1 MSFLYKYLPPERSTY
16 LSDSLL
22 RFSPPS
28 ALNDPYECRPGITE
42 ELEKLAYKYLEAEL
56 SKLPEYI
63 STLSRNERRVEKRSY
78 EKNLKKKLS
87 ALKNDPEIINDYFY
101 TQAINNLDKNLGIL
115 SLSKRW
121 DSGLMWSHYTQA
133 HQGFC
138 VGFDDAHEYFRKE
151 SPKAEI
157 GDFILEQVSY
167 SNERSMVPNQRP
179 TKKESFNIMFSKSSD
194 WEYEKEVRA
203 IDILKNANETIEM
216 KPYNLSLF
224 NVPHEAVG
232 EIIIGLRANENLC
245 KSISKFGKKHSIPV
259 YKAKVSK
266 RSFDIDRLRLQA

>member
-1 MSFLYKYLPPERSTY
+1 MSFLYKYLPPERATY

-22 RFSPPS
+22 RHSPPS

-42 ELEKLAYKYLEAEL
+42 ELEKLACKFLEVEL
-56 SKLPEYI
+56 SKPPEYL
-63 STLSRNERRVEKRSY
+63 STLSRNERRIEKRSY
-78 EKNLKKKLS
+78 EKNLKIKLS
-87 ALKNDPEIINDYFY
+87 TLKNDPDIINDYFY
-101 TQAINNLDKNLGIL
+101 TQAIHNLDKNLGIL

-133 HQGFC
+133 HEGFC
-138 VGFDDAHEYFRKE
+138 VGFKEEHEYFRKD

-157 GDFILEQVSY
+157 GDFILEQVNY
-167 SNERSMVPNQRP
+167 SNERSMVPHQRP
-179 TKKESFNIMFSKSSD
+179 TKREAFKIMFSKSSD

-203 IDILKNANETIEM
+203 IDMLKNADKTIEM

-232 EIIIGLRANENLC
+232 EVVIGLRANDNLYE
-245 KSISKFGKKHSIPV
+245 SISQFGKTHSIPV

-266 RSFDIDRLRLQA
+266 RSFDIDRLMV

>member
-42 ELEKLAYKYLEAEL
+42 ELEKLAYKYLESEL
-56 SKLPEYI
+56 SKPPEYL
-63 STLSRNERRVEKRSY
+63 STLSRNERRVEKRLY
-78 EKNLKKKLS
+78 EKNLRKKLS
-87 ALKNDPEIINDYFY
+87 ALKNDPEIINNYFY
-101 TQAINNLDKNLGIL
+101 TQVINNLDKNLGIL

-133 HQGFC
+133 HEGFC
-138 VGFDDAHEYFRKE
+138 VGFDETHEYFKKD
-151 SPKAEI
+151 SLKAKT

-167 SNERSMVPNQRP
+167 SDERPMVPHQRP
-179 TKKESFNIMFSKSSD
+179 TKKESFNIMFSKSAD
-194 WEYEKEVRA
+194 WKYEKEVRV
-203 IDILKNANETIEM
+203 IDMLKNANKTIEM

-224 NVPHEAVG
+224 NVPHEAIG
-232 EIIIGLRANENLC
+232 EIVIGMRANENLC
-245 KSISKFGKKHSIPV
+245 KAISKFGKKNSISV
-259 YKAKVSK
+259 YNAKVSK
-266 RSFDIDRLRLQA
+266 RSFDIDRLKL